1 MEILNLA
8 NNKIGHFKEILNINR
23 LPSLKCVYFSDPN
36 FGENPICLVSNYQT
50 FVLYH
55 IPKVQVLD
63 SMNISNDTK
72 TFAEATFTKKRM
84 FYNMKIK
91 SNQCVVSNI
100 LKLIKYGK
108 RLAQVRINNNIEFLT
123 KKKNEITKVL
133 DERQYYQIK
142 TQTENKTDQRGEEIS
157 GDKLNII
164 ALNEYEQKKAVIQ
177 AKISEEQENEK
188 ELRSIYD
195 SVKSKI
201 YEISEENI
209 HRLITELET
218 GGNIRFEEGKPSD
231 KWYKS
236 CSDLIKSRF
245 QPQLMNEFG
254 IENINIARVTRIHN
268 RFLRNQYE
276 EKIETF
282 GDLTEKAIKKN
293 LDFLFLGS
301 DPTNPSYIFKI
312 IEDGFKNLQ
321 VPLI

>member
-1 MEILNLA
+1 M
-8 NNKIGHFKEILNINR
+8 
-23 LPSLKCVYFSDPN
+23 
-36 FGENPICLVSNYQT
+36 
-50 FVLYH
+50 
-55 IPKVQVLD
+55 
-63 SMNISNDTK
+63 
-72 TFAEATFTKKRM
+72 
-84 FYNMKIK
+84 
-91 SNQCVVSNI
+91 
-100 LKLIKYGK
+100 
-108 RLAQVRINNNIEFLT
+108 
-123 KKKNEITKVL
+123 
-133 DERQYYQIK
+133 
-142 TQTENKTDQRGEEIS
+142 
-157 GDKLNII
+157 
-164 ALNEYEQKKAVIQ
+164 
-177 AKISEEQENEK
+177 
-188 ELRSIYD
+188 
-195 SVKSKI
+195 KSKI

-301 DPTNPSYIFKI
+301 DPTNPSYILKI